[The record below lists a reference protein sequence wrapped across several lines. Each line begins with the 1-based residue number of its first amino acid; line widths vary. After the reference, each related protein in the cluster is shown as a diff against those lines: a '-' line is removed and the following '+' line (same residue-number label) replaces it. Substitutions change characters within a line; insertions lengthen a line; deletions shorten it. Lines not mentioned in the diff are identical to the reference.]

1 MLKFVYNKGPFV
13 PFLIDPPYIVQS
25 DVSLSSTIIGQRFL
39 GYFSLHQCLKPF
51 ISLVLSLS
59 CTSFLT
65 FIWSL
70 YKKAVWNSAKLYGKL
85 VQESCTK
92 KAENKTVCNTFDKK
106 NLWLINIKT
115 VWFLKFCKTVTNQ
128 TPYLSILPT

>member
-51 ISLVLSLS
+51 ISLVWLVIKN
-59 CTSFLT
+59 CTSFLP
-65 FIWSL
+65 FIWSCIF
-70 YKKAVWNSAKLYGKL
+70 YRNSAKLYGKL

-92 KAENKTVCNTFDKK
+92 KAESKTVCNTFDKK

>member
-51 ISLVLSLS
+51 ISLVWLVIKS
-59 CTSFLT
+59 CTSFLP
-65 FIWSL
+65 FICNCIF
-70 YKKAVWNSAKLYGKL
+70 YRNSAKLYGKL

-92 KAENKTVCNTFDKK
+92 KAESKTVCNTFDKK